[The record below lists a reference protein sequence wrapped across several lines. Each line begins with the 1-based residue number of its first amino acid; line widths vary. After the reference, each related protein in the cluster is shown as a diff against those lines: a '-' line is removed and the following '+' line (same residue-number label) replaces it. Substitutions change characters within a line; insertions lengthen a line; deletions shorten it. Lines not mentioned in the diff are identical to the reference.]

1 MRKAQIL
8 LAFLLC
14 ANFCFAQKCPPSTDA
29 NVHVVQSGETLYR
42 IAVKYGLSVSDLTAM
57 NGLTNKN
64 VLKVCQ
70 KLKIKQANEFQA
82 KGGNSN
88 YVENNYSKSYD
99 QYVKQ
104 QGRYHYV
111 QPGETLAN
119 IARLYGYTTEKFKE
133 INNLT
138 AYENV
143 GVGYALMNT
152 HCICPDAPL
161 PAETIRQGAET
172 RANNPN
178 GSSSTT
184 TTTRPSTTTTTNT
197 SSSNTSTSTVS
208 GSLKLDPAKYPF
220 MQSEELQ
227 MLEEINLIRSNP
239 KGYIP
244 MIQQYIKD
252 VKSGKSFGFGDPVA
266 VSYELID
273 QLENT
278 PPLSI
283 LEPSECVY
291 QAAKIHGEDRK
302 RAGSNDHVGTDGSWP
317 WDRILKECDY
327 LSDGNENLV
336 GGPSDIRKAVI
347 LLLVDDGIPNRGHRS
362 TLLNPKWK
370 YAACYKIGT
379 VGNMPNS
386 WVQNFAY

>member
-1 MRKAQIL
+1 
-8 LAFLLC
+8 
-14 ANFCFAQKCPPSTDA
+14 
-29 NVHVVQSGETLYR
+29 
-42 IAVKYGLSVSDLTAM
+42 AVKYGLSVSDLTAM

-64 VLKVCQ
+64 VLNVCQ
-70 KLKIKQANEFQA
+70 KLSIKQANDFQA
-82 KGGNSN
+82 KSVNNS
-88 YVENNYSKSYD
+88 YIENNYSKSYN

-104 QGRYHYV
+104 QGRNHYV
-111 QPGETLAN
+111 QPGETLVN

-133 INNLT
+133 INNLA
-138 AYENV
+138 AYETI

-152 HCICPDAPL
+152 SCICPDAPL
-161 PAETIRQGAET
+161 PAKTITKSAET
-172 RANNPN
+172 RTNNP
-178 GSSSTT
+178 
-184 TTTRPSTTTTTNT
+184 
-197 SSSNTSTSTVS
+197 NTSTSTATQNPS
-208 GSLKLDPAKYPF
+208 NSSTTNMSTAGGSLKLDPAKYRY

-244 MIQQYIKD
+244 YIQQYIKD
-252 VKSGKSFGFGDPVA
+252 VKSGKSFGFGDPVT
-266 VSYELID
+266 VSYELIK

-278 PPLSI
+278 APLSI
-283 LEPSECVY
+283 LEPAECVY
-291 QAAKIHGEDRK
+291 RAAKIHGEDRK
-302 RAGSNDHVGTDGSWP
+302 GAGSNDHVGTDGSWP

-327 LSDGNENLV
+327 LKDGNENLV
-336 GGPSDIRKAVI
+336 GGPSSIRKAVI

-362 TLLNPKWK
+362 TLLNPSWK